1 MKRLNYA
8 AEQLGPH
15 KISCSTRHSNVHAK
29 SILYLDN
36 TFFLFL
42 FQVCFCCH
50 SKRGFV
56 VIRRDQSDLPGYA
69 RPTQLKD
76 WIRSLRLESKA
87 PAPGDLEPASDIV
100 SRHSSRPRKSHS
112 TWFFLCIQNQFKP
125 ETGLHRSISVCFNFL
140 RSKTSKT
147 CGFFM
152 AKSTRAI

>member
-15 KISCSTRHSNVHAK
+15 KISCSTRHSNV
-29 SILYLDN
+29 LN
-36 TFFLFL
+36 
-42 FQVCFCCH
+42 QFC
-50 SKRGFV
+50 
-56 VIRRDQSDLPGYA
+56 I
-69 RPTQLKD
+69 
-76 WIRSLRLESKA
+76 WIIRSSFSFSKFA
-87 PAPGDLEPASDIV
+87 FAATQKEV
-100 SRHSSRPRKSHS
+100 SLSSGGTKVTSQAMRGPHSSRIGSDRFGQNPKHLLLEIWNLRVILFQGIHQDLENH
-112 TWFFLCIQNQFKP
+112 TALGFLCIQNQFKP